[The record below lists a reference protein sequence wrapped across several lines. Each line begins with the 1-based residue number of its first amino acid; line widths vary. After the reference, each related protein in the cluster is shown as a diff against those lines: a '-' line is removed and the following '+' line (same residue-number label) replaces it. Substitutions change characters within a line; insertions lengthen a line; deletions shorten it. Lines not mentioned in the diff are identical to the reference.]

1 MNNLKCHFH
10 IHIRQNINFIT
21 KDKNLFKFPG
31 TRLVRSNEE
40 DTDRTEANNRER

>member
-1 MNNLKCHFH
+1 MSLSYPYTTKYY
-10 IHIRQNINFIT
+10 II

-40 DTDRTEANNRER
+40 DTDITEANNRER